1 MYEYFKECID
11 YLDKPF
17 VRLFNYILDKRTFP
31 ASWSKGVII
40 PVYKK
45 GDHFDPTNYRG
56 ITLTTCFSKLFTSV
70 LNERIKAWTVGYDV
84 LSDAQFGFKAN
95 YGTVDAIFTLNSFI
109 QRQLGENK
117 KLYCCFVDL
126 QKCFDSIYRNGL
138 WYKLIKYNVSG
149 KLFNVIRSLYN
160 DVKLCVK
167 HMNSISDLFDYNV
180 GLLQGESLS
189 PILFSLF
196 VNDIELFL
204 QQNTNEC
211 FTLGQ
216 LSIYLLLFA
225 DDSVL
230 ISDTPTG
237 LQQFLLAFKKYCEK
251 WNLKVNVQKT
261 KIVIFRRGRT
271 LTEEINFTYSG
282 NVIEKVNTFNYLGLV
297 FTNNGSFQN
306 ALKTL
311 AGKAARAMSYLLQ
324 ITRHKEI
331 PLKIMINLFDS
342 FVASI
347 LYYSSEV
354 WGFMTSEVIERLH
367 RKFLR
372 KLLNVKTTTS
382 NSGIYG
388 EFGRFPLH
396 INIKCRKVKYF
407 IKLFIDKKENCILQT
422 VMIELDKAH
431 NTNLWTNKV
440 KALLQRTG
448 FYDIWLFPA
457 SVNLKIFLPI
467 FRNRLIDIYVSEW
480 FQDINN
486 RPSLFVYM
494 HLKENFNRTNY
505 LNKMTITTYRNA
517 VAKLRLSAH
526 NLFIEIGRHR
536 NIVRNER
543 ICSLCTLNEVEDE
556 YHFLLICPA
565 YNELR
570 HLYLKKYYYNNPSM
584 LKLIQLLNCENV
596 KVLNGI
602 GIFYIKVNEMRK
614 NELSIVSY

>member
-1 MYEYFKECID
+1 M
-11 YLDKPF
+11 
-17 VRLFNYILDKRTFP
+17 
-31 ASWSKGVII
+31 
-40 PVYKK
+40 
-45 GDHFDPTNYRG
+45 
-56 ITLTTCFSKLFTSV
+56 
-70 LNERIKAWTVGYDV
+70 
-84 LSDAQFGFKAN
+84 
-95 YGTVDAIFTLNSFI
+95 
-109 QRQLGENK
+109 
-117 KLYCCFVDL
+117 
-126 QKCFDSIYRNGL
+126 
-138 WYKLIKYNVSG
+138 
-149 KLFNVIRSLYN
+149 
-160 DVKLCVK
+160 
-167 HMNSISDLFDYNV
+167 
-180 GLLQGESLS
+180 
-189 PILFSLF
+189 
-196 VNDIELFL
+196 FL

-216 LSIYLLLFA
+216 LSIYLLLFV

-237 LQQFLLAFKKYCEK
+237 LQQLLLAFEKYCEK

-271 LTEEINFTYSG
+271 LIEEINFTYSG
-282 NVIEKVNTFNYLGLV
+282 NVIEKVNTFNYFGLV

-311 AGKAARAMSYLLQ
+311 AGKAARAMSDLLQ

-388 EFGRFPLH
+388 EFGRYPLH
-396 INIKCRKVKYF
+396 INIKCRIVKYF

-486 RPSLFVYM
+486 RPSLFVYR
-494 HLKENFNRTNY
+494 HLKENFNRSNY
-505 LNKMTITTYRNA
+505 LNRMTITTYRNA

-602 GIFYIKVNEMRK
+602 GIFYIKAIEIRK
-614 NELSIVSY
+614 NELSIVSD

>member
-1 MYEYFKECID
+1 MFK
-11 YLDKPF
+11 L
-17 VRLFNYILDKRTFP
+17 
-31 ASWSKGVII
+31 
-40 PVYKK
+40 KK
-45 GDHFDPTNYRG
+45 
-56 ITLTTCFSKLFTSV
+56 
-70 LNERIKAWTVGYDV
+70 
-84 LSDAQFGFKAN
+84 
-95 YGTVDAIFTLNSFI
+95 
-109 QRQLGENK
+109 NK

-138 WYKLIKYNVSG
+138 WYKLIKYSVSG
-149 KLFNVIRSLYN
+149 KIFNVIRPLYN

-180 GLLQGESLS
+180 GLFQGESLS

-237 LQQFLLAFKKYCEK
+237 LQQLLLAFEKYCEK
-251 WNLKVNVQKT
+251 WNLKVNVQKS

-271 LTEEINFTYSG
+271 LIEEINFTYSG
-282 NVIEKVNTFNYLGLV
+282 NVIEKVNTLNYLGLV

-311 AGKAARAMSYLLQ
+311 AGKAAMSDLLQ

-388 EFGRFPLH
+388 EFGRYPLY
-396 INIKCRKVKYF
+396 INIKCRIVKYF
-407 IKLFIDKKENCILQT
+407 IKLFIDKIENCILQT

-431 NTNLWTNKV
+431 NTNLWTNEV

-448 FYDIWLFPA
+448 FTTSGYFPH
-457 SVNLKIFLPI
+457 
-467 FRNRLIDIYVSEW
+467 RLI
-480 FQDINN
+480 
-486 RPSLFVYM
+486 
-494 HLKENFNRTNY
+494 
-505 LNKMTITTYRNA
+505 
-517 VAKLRLSAH
+517 
-526 NLFIEIGRHR
+526 
-536 NIVRNER
+536 
-543 ICSLCTLNEVEDE
+543 
-556 YHFLLICPA
+556 
-565 YNELR
+565 
-570 HLYLKKYYYNNPSM
+570 
-584 LKLIQLLNCENV
+584 
-596 KVLNGI
+596 
-602 GIFYIKVNEMRK
+602 
-614 NELSIVSY
+614 